1 MVEKNQCIKKSCRPL
16 PFVVCMLLM
25 LCLPLGSAATPTTT
39 PLGEYQKP
47 SPARLVIS
55 GKVLDKDG
63 EPIPGVTIRVKNTN
77 LGFTTNEKGEF
88 YYKAPD
94 TVKDGAV
101 LIFSYIGFKT
111 KEQKV
116 VANTVMKVVLA
127 EDVDVLSEVVVTGM
141 FQRRKEGF
149 TGSVNQIKGD
159 EITKMTSG
167 NVLKA
172 LELLDPGFRIGSD
185 RLTVGSNPSGLPDFN
200 MRGQASMGD
209 YSLDDKVYLRG
220 DLDTRPNQPLFVL
233 DGIIGVSVTKVM
245 DLNPELIESITILKD
260 AAAMVIYGAQ
270 ASNGVVVVETKAP
283 ETGKVRITYNGNYT
297 LEVPDLRDYHLVNA
311 REKLELEKRAGLYD
325 PEYTPQTTMAQLEH
339 YKHKQLEVLRGVDTY
354 WLSEPV
360 QMAFT
365 HRHGLSVEGG
375 SQELRYKIYAGIN
388 TAPGVMKGTGVYG
401 KSGSIDL
408 RYRQGKILLSNI
420 LYADQ
425 TVSDRTSPYGSFEQ
439 YTMINPYYR
448 KRNADGTIP
457 RYLERVSKVYDI
469 GSASG
474 YPVGLDYGNPLYNT
488 LYKSKDQNTS
498 FEVRDALRLEYI
510 PIDEVRLSMDVNL
523 SKANASTDIFK
534 SANHT
539 DFLNEPDV
547 SKKGSYLWTNM
558 NRTGYDL
565 SLTASYNDIFN
576 DKHFLSTFARYN
588 VREDVYHTA
597 GLYQTGFPNDNMDE
611 IYLGA
616 VPRSS
621 HGDERTVRAIGA
633 NLTGSY
639 TYDMKYA
646 TDVNVRMDA
655 SSEFGRNNRFAPF
668 WSAGLRWNLDREEW
682 IQKAKV
688 FDELVLR
695 VTYGVTGTQGFSPYQ
710 ALRMYSYQRL
720 MRIYDSSD
728 VVGTEMIGLGNPDL
742 KWQTTDAFNVGL
754 DFTLWK
760 NLLSGRAEY
769 YRKFTKNTILDFS
782 LPPSMGFPTVMDNL
796 GNISNTGYEFT
807 VRLMPVNIPSKRINW
822 NIVLTG
828 SHNKNRIEQISNA
841 LKVRNEA
848 MLKPDP
854 SNPNKLS
861 RPMPRYEEGYSQSM
875 IWAVKS
881 LGIDPQTGR
890 EVFLTR
896 SGQRTATWN
905 PVDMI
910 PVGDQ
915 EPKLVG
921 TLSTNLNWGPLTL
934 TLAAR
939 YRLGG
944 LIYNRTLV
952 DKVEN
957 ANLRYNVDKRAY
969 TDRWEKP
976 GDLARFKA
984 VTKDVNGAQTYASTR
999 FIMKDNEL
1007 MLNTLSLQYR
1017 LEGSRNKWLQ
1027 KLHLSSG
1034 SIGLYVEDLFRLSTV
1049 QVERG
1054 ITYPMSRQAS
1064 CSINLTF

>member
-1 MVEKNQCIKKSCRPL
+1 MGEKNQCISRSCRRISL
-16 PFVVCMLLM
+16 LACMLLM
-25 LCLPLGSAATPTTT
+25 LGVSLGASAAPDRSMVEEIQEPTT
-39 PLGEYQKP
+39 
-47 SPARLVIS
+47 RLVIS

-63 EPIPGVTIRVKNTN
+63 EPIPGVTIRIKGTS
-77 LGFTTNEKGEF
+77 LGFTTNERGEF

-94 TVKDGAV
+94 EVKEGSV
-101 LIFSYIGFKT
+101 LIFSYIGFKSL
-111 KEQKV
+111 ERKV
-116 VANTVMKVVLA
+116 VKDTVMKVVLV
-127 EDVDVLSEVVVTGM
+127 EDVDVLEEVVVTGM

-149 TGSVNQIKGD
+149 TGSVNQIKGED
-159 EITKMTSG
+159 ISKVTSG

-185 RLTVGSNPSGLPDFN
+185 RLTVGANPSGLPDFN

-233 DGIIGVSVTKVM
+233 DGIIGVSVTKIM

-283 ETGKVRITYNGNYT
+283 ETGTIRVTYNGNYK

-311 REKLELEKRAGLYD
+311 REKLELEKRAGIYD
-325 PEYTPQTTMAQLEH
+325 PYYTPQYTMTQLEQ
-339 YKHKQLEVLRGVDTY
+339 YKKKQLEVLRGVDTY

-360 QMAFT
+360 QTAFS

-375 SQELRYKIYAGIN
+375 TQELRYKIYAGID

-408 RYRQGKILLSNI
+408 RYRQGKVLLTNI
-420 LYADQ
+420 LYADH
-425 TVSDRTSPYGSFEQ
+425 TVSDRTSPYGSFRE
-439 YTMINPYYR
+439 YTLINPYYR
-448 KRNADGTIP
+448 KHNPDGSIP
-457 RYLERVSKVYDI
+457 RYLEEVTMIYDT
-469 GSASG
+469 GSSRG
-474 YPVGLDYGNPLYNT
+474 YGVGNNIGNPLYNT
-488 LYKSKDQNTS
+488 LYKSKDQNSS
-498 FEVRDALRLEYI
+498 FEVRNAMRVEYL
-510 PIDEVRLSMDVNL
+510 PIDQVRLSMDLNL
-523 SKANASTDIFK
+523 TKSNSSTDIFK
-534 SANHT
+534 SANHS
-539 DFLNEPDV
+539 DFIKEVDV
-547 SKKGSYLWTNM
+547 SRKGSYDWTS
-558 NRTGYDL
+558 TKSSGYDV
-565 SLTASYNDIFN
+565 SFTASYNDMFK
-576 DKHFLSTFARYN
+576 DKHFVSAFARYN

-616 VPRSS
+616 VPQSA

-646 TDVNVRMDA
+646 ADLNVRLDA

-682 IQKAKV
+682 IQKADFV
-688 FDELVLR
+688 DELVFR
-695 VTYGVTGTQGFSPYQ
+695 VTYGITGTQGFSPYQ
-710 ALRMYSYQRL
+710 ALRMYTYDGM

-760 NLLSGRAEY
+760 SLLSGRLEY
-769 YRKFTKNTILDFS
+769 YNKFTKNTILDFS
-782 LPPSMGFPTVMDNL
+782 LPPSVGFPTVKDNL
-796 GNISNTGYEFT
+796 GNISNKGYEFT
-807 VRLMPVNIPSKRINW
+807 LRLMPINIPSKRLNW
-822 NIVLTG
+822 NIVATG

-848 MLKPDP
+848 MLKADPD
-854 SNPNKLS
+854 NPNKLS

-875 IWAVKS
+875 IWAVQS

-890 EVFLTR
+890 EVFLSR
-896 SGQRTATWN
+896 DGKRTSTWD

-910 PVGDQ
+910 PAGDV
-915 EPKLVG
+915 EPKLIG
-921 TLSTNLNWGPLTL
+921 TLSTNLNWGPLTV

-939 YRLGG
+939 YRMGG
-944 LIYNRTLV
+944 KMYNRTLV

-957 ANLRYNVDKRAY
+957 ADLRYNVDRRAY

-976 GDLARFKA
+976 GDVARFKA
-984 VTKDVNGAQTYASTR
+984 VSKDVNGSQTYASTR
-999 FIMKDNEL
+999 FIMNDDEL
-1007 MLNTLSLQYR
+1007 MLNMLSLQYR
-1017 LEGSRNKWLQ
+1017 LEGSRHKWLQ
-1027 KLHLSSG
+1027 KMHITSG

>member
-1 MVEKNQCIKKSCRPL
+1 MGKKNQS
-16 PFVVCMLLM
+16 FVSSRRQIILLA
-25 LCLPLGSAATPTTT
+25 CLLLA
-39 PLGEYQKP
+39 LEV
-47 SPARLVIS
+47 SPLVIAS
-55 GKVLDKDG
+55 PVVVPVDELQVPTVRQVIRGKVVDKG
-63 EPIPGVTIRVKNTN
+63 GQPLPGVTIRVKGTR

-88 YYKAPD
+88 YYKAPNG
-94 TVKDGAV
+94 VKEGSV

-111 KEQKV
+111 LERKT
-116 VANTVMKVVLA
+116 ASNTLMKVVLE

-149 TGSVNQIKGD
+149 TGSVNQIKGED
-159 EITKMTSG
+159 VTKMTSG
-167 NVLKA
+167 NILKA
-172 LELLDPGFRIGSD
+172 IELLDPGFRIGSD

-233 DGIIGVSVTKVM
+233 DGIIGVPVTKIM
-245 DLNPELIESITILKD
+245 DLNTELIESITILKD

-283 ETGKVRITYNGNYT
+283 ETGKLRVTYNGNYC
-297 LEVPDLRDYHLVNA
+297 LEVPDLRDYHLVGA
-311 REKLELEKRAGLYD
+311 HEKLVLEKRAGLYD
-325 PEYTPQTTMAQLEH
+325 PEYTPQYTMTQLEH
-339 YKHKQLEVLRGVDTY
+339 YKHKHLEVLRGVDSY

-360 QMAFT
+360 QTAFS
-365 HRHGLSVEGG
+365 HRHGMSVEGG
-375 SQELRYKIYAGIN
+375 SQELRYKIYAEVN
-388 TAPGVMKGTGVYG
+388 TDPGVMKGTGVYG
-401 KSGSIDL
+401 KGGSVDL
-408 RYRQGKILLSNI
+408 RYRQGKVLLTNI
-420 LYADQ
+420 LYIDH

-448 KRNADGTIP
+448 KRNPDGSVP
-457 RYLERVSKVYDI
+457 KYLEQTSMIYDT
-469 GSASG
+469 GNAQG
-474 YPVGLDYGNPLYNT
+474 YPVGMDYGNPLYNT

-498 FEVRDALRLEYI
+498 FDVRDAMRIEYV
-510 PIDEVRLSMDVNL
+510 PIEQVRLSMDLDL
-523 SKANASTDIFK
+523 SRSNGSTDIFK
-534 SANHT
+534 SASHST
-539 DFLNEPDV
+539 FLNEPDV
-547 SKKGSYLWTNM
+547 SKKGSYLWTST
-558 NRTGYDL
+558 RRSGYDV
-565 SLTASYNDIFN
+565 SVTASYNDIYN

-616 VPRSS
+616 LPRQA
-621 HGDERTVRAIGA
+621 HGDERTVRALGA

-646 TDVNVRMDA
+646 ADLNVRMDA

-682 IQKAKV
+682 IQNRE
-688 FDELVLR
+688 FINELVFR
-695 VTYGVTGTQGFSPYQ
+695 ITYGVTGTQGFSPYQ
-710 ALRMYSYQRL
+710 ALRMYTYNGL

-728 VVGTEMIGLGNPDL
+728 VVGTQMMGLGNPDL
-742 KWQTTDAFNVGL
+742 KWQTTDAFNVGV
-754 DFTLWK
+754 DFTLWE
-760 NLLSGRAEY
+760 NLLSGRLEY
-769 YRKFTKNTILDFS
+769 YSKFTKNTILDFS
-782 LPPSMGFPTVMDNL
+782 LPPSVGFPTVMDNL
-796 GNISNTGYEFT
+796 GNISNRGYEFT
-807 VRLMPVNIPSKRINW
+807 LRLMPINIPSQRLNW
-822 NIVLTG
+822 SIVFSG
-828 SHNKNRIEQISNA
+828 SRNRNRIEQISNA

-854 SNPNKLS
+854 NNPNKLS

-896 SGQRTATWN
+896 DGQRTGVWN

-910 PVGDQ
+910 PAGDS
-915 EPKLVG
+915 EPKLIG
-921 TLSTNLNWGPLTL
+921 TISTNLNWGPLTV

-939 YRLGG
+939 YRVGG
-944 LIYNRTLV
+944 MMYNRTLV

-957 ANLRYNVDKRAY
+957 ADLRFNVDKRAY

-984 VTKDVNGAQTYASTR
+984 VTKDVNGSQTNASTR
-999 FIMKDNEL
+999 FIMKDDEL
-1007 MLNTLSLQYR
+1007 MLNVLSLQYR
-1017 LEGSRNKWLQ
+1017 LEGSRHKWLQ
-1027 KLHLSSG
+1027 KLRISSG